1 MLHSINLLPWREE
14 LRDYRQKRIRL
25 LMMVTLII
33 AVIIQWGIGSY
44 IEQQQDRQSERNDYL
59 VRHGE
64 QLDQQLN
71 QLKIVEREHQAL
83 LTRLSVI
90 EGLQKER
97 NKTTDFMNL
106 LPELIPAGVYIDK
119 LEMNGLQV
127 ELAGISDST
136 SHLATMLDNLEKSP
150 AVTNV
155 EMHSIVHGTAR
166 FASKY
171 QSYRVSFSLLG
182 GQSESLKP

>member
-14 LRDYRQKRIRL
+14 RRASRQKRFIL
-25 LMMVTLII
+25 LMMLGGAI
-33 AVIIQWGIGSY
+33 ALLIQWSVGMY
-44 IEQQQDRQSERNDYL
+44 LEQQQAMQDERNHYL
-59 VRHGE
+59 VRYGVR
-64 QLDQQLN
+64 LDEQLN
-71 QLKIVEREHQAL
+71 QLKVVEGEHQAL
-83 LTRLSVI
+83 LTRLAVI
-90 EGLQKER
+90 EQLQTQR

-106 LPELIPAGVYIDK
+106 LPQLIPHGVYVDK
-119 LEMNGLQV
+119 LKMNGRQI

-150 AVTNV
+150 VLTNV

-171 QSYRVSFSLLG
+171 QSYRVSFSLIG
-182 GQSESLKP
+182 EEDE